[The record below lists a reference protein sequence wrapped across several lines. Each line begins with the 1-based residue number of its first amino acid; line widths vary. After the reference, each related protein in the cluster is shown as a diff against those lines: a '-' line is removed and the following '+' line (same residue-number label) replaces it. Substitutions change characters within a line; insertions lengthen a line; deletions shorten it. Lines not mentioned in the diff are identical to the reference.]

1 VAVEHVKHCK
11 SQARHSLVAGDKY
24 KPSLH
29 SVQLLGLG
37 PLHRLHIVS
46 QASHL
51 NMKLFA
57 HVSMGHTSTHS
68 RVEFYPYIGVQKI
81 DVVTHVLL
89 IGGLP

>member
-11 SQARHSLVAGDKY
+11 SQARHSIVAADKY
-24 KPSLH
+24 KPSMH
-29 SVQLLGLG
+29 SVQLLELG
-37 PLHRLHIVS
+37 PKQFLQIGS

-57 HVSMGHTSTHS
+57 HVLLGHVSTHS

-81 DVVTHVLL
+81 DVVTQILP